1 MGDSSGADKVYGY
14 SQSSELKWEGC
25 RGWFSKNC
33 TRARANGI
41 YHTGITK
48 PMSWFHYSENIHE
61 SRRPDYQK
69 QKKSRLLHTRLFYSL
84 QNSLQTTGSK
94 EKETPLV
101 LNNLIRNT
109 CLAVKLLW
117 SRLMC
122 LMPTIRLIYDSLQ
135 IRRGSNLTMVLYFYT
150 SLIVLLHSKVVIILF
165 FKSRVPP
172 LMVLLNVGP
181 EYLV

>member
-1 MGDSSGADKVYGY
+1 M
-14 SQSSELKWEGC
+14 
-25 RGWFSKNC
+25 
-33 TRARANGI
+33 
-41 YHTGITK
+41 
-48 PMSWFHYSENIHE
+48 
-61 SRRPDYQK
+61 
-69 QKKSRLLHTRLFYSL
+69 QKKSRLLHIRLFYSL

-150 SLIVLLHSKVVIILF
+150 SLIGLLHSKV
-165 FKSRVPP
+165 P
-172 LMVLLNVGP
+172 LISNNFVF
-181 EYLV
+181 

>member
-1 MGDSSGADKVYGY
+1 MVFKELR
-14 SQSSELKWEGC
+14 QSEFTIHCNIIDFTPG
-25 RGWFSKNC
+25 F
-33 TRARANGI
+33 
-41 YHTGITK
+41 TK
-48 PMSWFHYSENIHE
+48 PISLFHYSENIHYTGG
-61 SRRPDYQK
+61 RPK
-69 QKKSRLLHTRLFYSL
+69 LSRLLHTGRLFYSL

-135 IRRGSNLTMVLYFYT
+135 IRRGSNSTILWSVC
-150 SLIVLLHSKVVIILF
+150 SAREVVSF
-165 FKSRVPP
+165 RSVPR
-172 LMVLLNVGP
+172 
-181 EYLV
+181 YIF

>member
-1 MGDSSGADKVYGY
+1 MSFRNKYRPIIDFTPG
-14 SQSSELKWEGC
+14 
-25 RGWFSKNC
+25 F
-33 TRARANGI
+33 
-41 YHTGITK
+41 TK
-48 PMSWFHYSENIHE
+48 PISLFHYSENIHNLWGQTTK
-61 SRRPDYQK
+61 PK
-69 QKKSRLLHTRLFYSL
+69 MSRLLHTGRLFYSL

-135 IRRGSNLTMVLYFYT
+135 IRRGSNSHRPGLVWRALMINFQNRSMAVFY
-150 SLIVLLHSKVVIILF
+150 
-165 FKSRVPP
+165 
-172 LMVLLNVGP
+172 
-181 EYLV
+181 

>member
-1 MGDSSGADKVYGY
+1 MGYITQE
-14 SQSSELKWEGC
+14 SQNLCLDFTTLRISINLGSQTIK
-25 RGWFSKNC
+25 SK
-33 TRARANGI
+33 R
-41 YHTGITK
+41 
-48 PMSWFHYSENIHE
+48 
-61 SRRPDYQK
+61 SRDLYIPI
-69 QKKSRLLHTRLFYSL
+69 TRLIYSL

-135 IRRGSNLTMVLYFYT
+135 IRRGSNLTMVMYFYT
-150 SLIVLLHSKVVIILF
+150 SLIVLLHSKV
-165 FKSRVPP
+165 P
-172 LMVLLNVGP
+172 LISDNFVF
-181 EYLV
+181 